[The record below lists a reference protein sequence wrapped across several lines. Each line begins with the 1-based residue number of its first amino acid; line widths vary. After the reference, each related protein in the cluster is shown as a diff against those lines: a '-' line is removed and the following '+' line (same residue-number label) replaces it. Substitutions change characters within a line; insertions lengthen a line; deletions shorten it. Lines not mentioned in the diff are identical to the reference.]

1 MCMMTFKRVLCL
13 LMCLFL
19 CVGVNGCAT
28 IISGSQQDIN
38 IASTP
43 EDVKFTIEQ
52 LAITGPIP
60 FSEGKTPHVASLCRK
75 NSYLLTLSKTGYESA
90 EIPIEYG
97 RMNGWAW
104 VNFITFPLG
113 TLIGLMID
121 SSTGAAVILEPDE
134 VNANL
139 LKQ

>member
-52 LAITGPIP
+52 LAVTGPIP
-60 FSEGKTPHVASLCRK
+60 FSEGKTPHVASLSRK
-75 NSYLLTLSKTGYESA
+75 NSYLLTLSKTGYESV

-97 RMNGWAW
+97 GTNGWVY
-104 VNFITFPLG
+104 VNLITFPVG
-113 TLIGLMID
+113 TIIGFMID
-121 SSTGAAVILEPDE
+121 ASTCAAVALEPEE
-134 VNANL
+134 VNAKL

>member
-52 LAITGPIP
+52 LAVTGPIP
-60 FSEGKTPHVASLCRK
+60 FSEGKTPHVASLSRK
-75 NSYLLTLSKTGYESA
+75 NSYLLTLSKTGYESV

-97 RMNGWAW
+97 RTNGWAY

-113 TLIGLMID
+113 TVIGLMID
-121 SSTGAAVILEPDE
+121 SSTGAIAILEPEE
-134 VNANL
+134 VNAKL